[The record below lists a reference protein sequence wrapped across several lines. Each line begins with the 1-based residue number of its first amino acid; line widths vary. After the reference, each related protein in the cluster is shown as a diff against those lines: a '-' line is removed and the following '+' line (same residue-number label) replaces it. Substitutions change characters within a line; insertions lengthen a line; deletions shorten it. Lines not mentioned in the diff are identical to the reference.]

1 MANSSSPSDAAPS
14 DQEAG
19 PTVVTL
25 PSLLVAAALL
35 TAVFVSTNQAL
46 GLGIGRDVALSAV
59 RCAVQLSALG
69 LVLVPIFRTDFPPLS
84 LAWALLMAAV
94 AALEASAR
102 PALRYPQ
109 MRRHVFA
116 AVLVAAFLTLF
127 WGLLAV
133 LRVGLA
139 ARYTIPLMGM
149 FLGNTSGSVAVAL
162 TSITT
167 ALADGAAGV
176 EARLAMGASR
186 WEATRPALRAAV
198 TLGLTPV
205 INQMSIMG
213 LVSVPGMMTGQILG
227 GTAPALAARYQILVM
242 YLIASS
248 AAIAVSCAAVLAV
261 HACTDS
267 EHRLVAGALNRKPA
281 GAADPWRAFTQRMA
295 SAAAGVRAWAARIM
309 GRRRQGQQDQGA
321 GTHEPL
327 LDRDED
333 AA

>member
-1 MANSSSPSDAAPS
+1 MSISSSDATPA
-14 DQEAG
+14 DREG
-19 PTVVTL
+19 PTEVTL
-25 PSLLVAAALL
+25 ASLVVAAVLL
-35 TAVFVSTNQAL
+35 ATVFASANHAL
-46 GLGIGRDVALSAV
+46 GLGIGRDVAISAL

-69 LVLVPIFRTDFPPLS
+69 FVLVPIFRTDSPPLS

-102 PALRYPQ
+102 PALRYPH

-116 AVLVAAFLTLF
+116 AVLVAAFPTLF
-127 WGLLAV
+127 WGLFAV

-139 ARYTIPLMGM
+139 SRYTIPLMGM

-162 TSITT
+162 TSINT
-167 ALADGAAGV
+167 ALADGAAAV
-176 EARLAMGASR
+176 EARLAMGATR

-205 INQMSIMG
+205 INQMSVMG
-213 LVSVPGMMTGQILG
+213 VVTIPGMLTGQILG
-227 GTAPALAARYQILVM
+227 GTAPALAAQYQILVM

-248 AAIAVSCAAVLAV
+248 ATIAVSGAAVFAV
-261 HACTDS
+261 HACTDG
-267 EHRLVAGALNRKPA
+267 EHRLVAGALKRKPA

-295 SAAAGVRAWAARIM
+295 AAAAGVRAWAV
-309 GRRRQGQQDQGA
+309 RRRQGQQDQGA

-327 LDRDED
+327 LDRDAD

>member
-1 MANSSSPSDAAPS
+1 MATSSED
-14 DQEAG
+14 DG
-19 PTVVTL
+19 PTLVTL
-25 PSLLVAAALL
+25 PELLAAFVLLATVVL
-35 TAVFVSTNQAL
+35 TASRAL
-46 GLGIGRDVALSAV
+46 GLGIERDAAVAAL

-69 LVLVPIFRTDFPPLS
+69 FVLVPIFRTDSPPLS
-84 LAWALLMAAV
+84 LFWAVLMASV
-94 AALEASAR
+94 AALEAAAR

-116 AVLVAAFLTLF
+116 AVLTAAFLTLF
-127 WGLLAV
+127 WGLFAV

-149 FLGNTSGSVAVAL
+149 FLGNTSGSVAVTL
-162 TSITT
+162 TQITT

-186 WEATRPALRAAV
+186 WEATRPALQASIR
-198 TLGLTPV
+198 LGLTPV

-242 YLIASS
+242 YLIFSS
-248 AAIAVSCAAVLAV
+248 AAIAVSLAAVLAV

-267 EHRLVAGALNRKPA
+267 EHRLVAGALQRKPRGDGADPLRAAAQRVA
-281 GAADPWRAFTQRMA
+281 GAAAG
-295 SAAAGVRAWAARIM
+295 AAAGVRAWAAR
-309 GRRRQGQQDQGA
+309 RRGGA
-321 GTHEPL
+321 EASTHEPL
-327 LDRDED
+327 LDRED
-333 AA
+333 TA